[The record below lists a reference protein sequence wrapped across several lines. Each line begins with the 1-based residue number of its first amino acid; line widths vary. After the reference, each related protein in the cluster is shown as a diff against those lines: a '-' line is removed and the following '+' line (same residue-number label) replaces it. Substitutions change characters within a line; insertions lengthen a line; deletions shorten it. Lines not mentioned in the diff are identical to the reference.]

1 MYAIVEIGGKQYKA
15 EKGAILRVDH
25 LSVKENEK
33 IKVKEVL
40 FLHTDKGDTIGQPYV
55 KDAVVECKVVKPE
68 EKGEKLTIFKYKP
81 KTSYSVKRGYR
92 HTYTVLE
99 VVSISQEKPKA
110 SAEA

>member
-15 EKGAILRVDH
+15 EKGSVLRVDH
-25 LSVKENEK
+25 LSAKENEK

-40 FLHTDKGDTIGQPYV
+40 LLHTDDKDVIGQPYV
-55 KDAVVECKVVKPE
+55 KDAVVECKVVKAE

-81 KTSYSVKRGYR
+81 KTNYSVKRGYR

-99 VVSISQEKPKA
+99 VVNISQGKG
-110 SAEA
+110 AEATEA